1 MAGKPKLTAK
11 AAIEQVLAENG
22 GPMRVPEIVQ
32 QAVPLT
38 ALSGKTPGQ
47 QIYSVIYSEAKKED
61 GLFEKVGRGAFVL
74 RRRNQIIY

>member
-11 AAIEQVLAENG
+11 AAIEQVLAQNG
-22 GPMRVPEIVQ
+22 GPMRVPEIIK

-47 QIYSVIYSEAKKED
+47 AIYSVIYSEAKKED
-61 GLFEKVGRGAFVL
+61 GLFEKVERGTFVL